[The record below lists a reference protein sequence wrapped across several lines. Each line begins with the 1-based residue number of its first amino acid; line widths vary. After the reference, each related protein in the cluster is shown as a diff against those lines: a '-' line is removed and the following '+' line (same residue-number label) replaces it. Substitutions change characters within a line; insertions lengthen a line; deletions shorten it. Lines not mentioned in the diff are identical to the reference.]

1 MKQAQTKKFKTFRA
15 AFVLAFFCLTAGALF
30 YAGFADESFVASAQK
45 RPKPRPSTKPTPQT
59 TPQTT
64 SPSNADFPHRK
75 HQMECASCHKFPSKN
90 WETIRK
96 TDAFPDITDY
106 PQHESCLKCHRAQF
120 FSGERPSICT
130 ICHTN
135 PSPNDSSRHP
145 FPNPREI
152 FDVSQKGKSA
162 VSDFQISFPH
172 ATHIEIVSEFKP
184 QRTFNG
190 AMFVS
195 ARMRRAES
203 GEESCAV
210 CHKTYQPQNDSDEE
224 FIVKPPD
231 KWGDKFWLKK
241 GTFKTVPTGHTTCF
255 TCHSQDSGLS
265 PAPTDCGTC
274 HKLAADKKPL
284 ADYDEKL
291 AATIGLTDKMMLDAW
306 RKRDSSGTF
315 RHEFMSHADTSC
327 STCHTAATI
336 NTLDLLTKKVAVTS
350 CNGCHITATVE
361 DGGALN
367 YEIEQRKKDAK
378 FECVKCHVAF
388 GKAAIPASHQKA
400 LADAK

>member
-1 MKQAQTKKFKTFRA
+1 MKRTQTKRHKIFRIAGLPIVLLLLA
-15 AFVLAFFCLTAGALF
+15 AGGFFYEVFAPEGFVVNAQRKAG
-30 YAGFADESFVASAQK
+30 S
-45 RPKPRPSTKPTPQT
+45 RTKPTP
-59 TPQTT
+59 TPQPTMPKT
-64 SPSNADFPHRK
+64 ADFPHAK

-90 WETIRK
+90 WETVRK

-120 FSGERPSICT
+120 FSGERPTICT

-145 FPNPREI
+145 FPNPREL
-152 FDVSQKGKSA
+152 FDQSPKGKAA

-172 ATHIEIVSEFKP
+172 ATHIEIVSEYKSP
-184 QRTFNG
+184 RSFNG
-190 AMFVS
+190 AMFVNV
-195 ARMRRAES
+195 RWRRDG

-210 CHKTYQPQNDSDEE
+210 CHKTYQPQGDSDDE
-224 FIVKPPD
+224 FLVKPPD
-231 KWGDKFWLKK
+231 KWGDRFWLKK
-241 GTFKTVPTGHTTCF
+241 GTFKTVPTGHATCF

-284 ADYDEKL
+284 ADFDEKL
-291 AATIGLTDKMMLDAW
+291 AATIGLTDKIMLNAW
-306 RKRDSSGTF
+306 RNRDSSGTF

-327 STCHTAATI
+327 STCHNAAAI
-336 NTLDLLTKKVAVTS
+336 NTLDPMTKKVAVTS
-350 CNGCHITATVE
+350 CSGCHITATTE

-367 YEIEQRKKDAK
+367 YEIDQRQKDAK
-378 FECVKCHVAF
+378 FECVKCHVTF
-388 GKAAIPASHQKA
+388 GKAAIPASHRKA
-400 LADAK
+400 VADAK